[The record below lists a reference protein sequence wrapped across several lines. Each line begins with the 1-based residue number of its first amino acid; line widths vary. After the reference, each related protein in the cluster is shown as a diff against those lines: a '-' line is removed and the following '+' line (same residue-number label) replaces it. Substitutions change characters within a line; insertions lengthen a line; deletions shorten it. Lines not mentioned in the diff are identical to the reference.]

1 MAAPEST
8 KFQINYK
15 LGDGTLVNLY
25 ATSQAELE
33 ASLTSISDLATL
45 VTSTGTTLGTTT
57 QSSGGAIAYAKKALG
72 ASAVSATDAT
82 APDCKHGSMA
92 FRSGVGQKGPWK
104 GWMCA
109 APKGA
114 VDKCETVWIRQ
125 FVRVPWN
132 YENPACAEVGMEFF
146 YPDRDIEDK
155 IHTKT
160 IVNICK
166 ICPHLAEC
174 AEWGINRERYG
185 IWGGIT
191 ANQRRDIRRRR
202 GIVLPREEH
211 VA

>member
-15 LGDGTLVNLY
+15 LADGTLVNLY

-33 ASLTSISDLATL
+33 SSLTSISDLATL

-57 QSSGGAIAYAKKALG
+57 QSSGGAISYAKKALG
-72 ASAVSATDAT
+72 ATAVSATDAT

-114 VDKCETVWIRQ
+114 TDKCDTVWIR
-125 FVRVPWN
+125 
-132 YENPACAEVGMEFF
+132 
-146 YPDRDIEDK
+146 
-155 IHTKT
+155 
-160 IVNICK
+160 
-166 ICPHLAEC
+166 
-174 AEWGINRERYG
+174 
-185 IWGGIT
+185 
-191 ANQRRDIRRRR
+191 
-202 GIVLPREEH
+202 
-211 VA
+211 

>member
-45 VTSTGTTLGTTT
+45 VTSTGTTLGITT
-57 QSSGGAIAYAKKALG
+57 QSSGGAIAYAKKSLG

-114 VDKCETVWIRQ
+114 VDKCETVWIR
-125 FVRVPWN
+125 
-132 YENPACAEVGMEFF
+132 
-146 YPDRDIEDK
+146 
-155 IHTKT
+155 
-160 IVNICK
+160 
-166 ICPHLAEC
+166 
-174 AEWGINRERYG
+174 
-185 IWGGIT
+185 
-191 ANQRRDIRRRR
+191 
-202 GIVLPREEH
+202 
-211 VA
+211 

>member
-15 LGDGTLVNLY
+15 LGDGTLVNIY

-33 ASLTSISDLATL
+33 ASLTSIADVATL
-45 VTSTGTTLGTTT
+45 VTSTGTSLGVSA
-57 QSSGGAIAYAKKALG
+57 QSSGGAVSYAKAALG
-72 ASAVSATDAT
+72 ATQVAVPAGDN
-82 APDCKHGSMA
+82 PDCKHGSMA

-125 FVRVPWN
+125 QVRVPWK
-132 YENPACAEVGMEFF
+132 YENPACAEVGMEIF
-146 YPDRDIEDK
+146 YPEIDDDDK
-155 IHTKT
+155 IHTQQA
-160 IVNICK
+160 INVCK

-174 AEWGINRERYG
+174 AEWGIKRERFG
-185 IWGGIT
+185 TWGGMT
-191 ANQRRDIRRRR
+191 AIKRKKIRVAK
-202 GIVLPREEH
+202 GISLSREEH